1 MNLINKL
8 DQAEK
13 LAGRYNRWQE
23 FSTLYTLHRNQ
34 NKVMIAIEKT
44 LSAMKLWEEYK
55 TIIKNGA

>member
-8 DQAEK
+8 DAAEK

-44 LSAMKLWEEYK
+44 LSTMNLWEEYQQ
-55 TIIKNGA
+55 IIHR